1 MFGSAAMGSGIL
13 AGIGFS
19 ALMPQIVSSPAL
31 DWEEPWFWPAYD
43 PTSQKL
49 EIGPFC

>member
-13 AGIGFS
+13 FGIGFS
-19 ALMPQIVSSPAL
+19 ALMPHIVSSPAL

-43 PTSQKL
+43 PTS
-49 EIGPFC
+49 